1 MQEKYASM
9 ILNECL
15 RVKENQSLFISAN
28 SERSDFVR
36 VLANVAY
43 KIGVRDIYFDLVDVN
58 LKHDMLK
65 NLNIDDLKNSTY
77 FNKTKWNE
85 YAKKG
90 AAFVMLA
97 SETPG
102 LMNDI
107 DVKKQNDAF
116 IYTQETREEFDL
128 LRSKSVVPWCIAAV
142 PTLSW
147 AKKVFKDS
155 KNPLDDLW
163 NKIFEIC
170 GVNKGEKALNIKLD
184 ELVRHKDILNS
195 LNIKKLIYKNKL
207 GTDFSITLPDNV
219 LWQTGREKLAS
230 GEEVLVNFPTEEIF
244 TSPNCISANGIV
256 YASKPL
262 MYHDAV
268 ISNFW
273 IKFKNGV
280 VVDCDAEEGVETLKT
295 IINSCKN
302 SNRLGEV
309 ALVEYDSAIS
319 KSNTIFYETLYD
331 ENAACHLALGDSFP
345 ECIKNGTNMSKEE
358 LENNYLN
365 QCKNHVDFMIGT
377 ADLSIKGITKNNEEI
392 DIFVNGNFSDIF
404 N

>member
-207 GTDFSITLPDNV
+207 GTDFSIILPDNV
-219 LWQTGREKLAS
+219 LWQTGREELAS

-280 VVDCDAEEGVETLKT
+280 AVDCDAEEGVETLKT